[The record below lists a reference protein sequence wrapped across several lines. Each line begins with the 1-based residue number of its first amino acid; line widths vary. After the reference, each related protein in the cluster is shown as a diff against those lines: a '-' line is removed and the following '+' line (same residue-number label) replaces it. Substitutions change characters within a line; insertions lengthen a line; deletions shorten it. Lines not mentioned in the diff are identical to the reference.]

1 MNLHALRLFYETA
14 SLGSVTRASEK
25 LSISQP
31 AITAQIKK
39 FEQELSLVLL
49 RREGRGIAL
58 TEAGQEVYRLAH
70 RLFAAERRIE
80 QFAEQYKHGAVG
92 SVAIAA
98 TYLPAHFLLPGWIA
112 AFKQQYEQVELS
124 ITTTHSGGA
133 LRRLLD
139 LQADISIYGGSPEQY
154 SDEIEAEE
162 LFRDELWFVVAPE
175 HPYANRSVSLTD
187 MMREP
192 FVMRAEGS
200 STRERL
206 FALCRTHGLPAP
218 RVALQFSGL
227 HEATRAVIAGYGAN
241 FVSSLVVRDDVERG
255 WLCRVHVEGFSLEN
269 VIAICT
275 RRDEALSP
283 AAANLL
289 QVIREMNRIKH
300 DE

>member
-25 LSISQP
+25 LNISQP

-39 FEQELSLVLL
+39 FEQELALPLL

-58 TEAGQEVYRLAH
+58 TEAGREMHRLAG

-80 QFAEQYKHGAVG
+80 DFAASYASGEEG
-92 SVAIAA
+92 SVNIAA
-98 TYLPAHFLLPGWIA
+98 TYLPANFLLPGWIA
-112 AFKQQYEQVELS
+112 AFKRRHEQVELS
-124 ITTTHSGGA
+124 VTTTHAGGA
-133 LRRLLD
+133 LQRLLD
-139 LQADISIYGGSPEQY
+139 LKADLAVYGGQPERH

-175 HPYANRSVSLTD
+175 HRCANRVVSLAE

-192 FVMRAEGS
+192 FVMRGEGS

-206 FALCRTHGLPAP
+206 FALCRTHGLPTP
-218 RVALQFSGL
+218 RVALAFSGL
-227 HEATRAVIAGYGAN
+227 PEAIRAVVAGYGAN
-241 FVSSLVVRDDVERG
+241 FVSSLVVRDQVARG
-255 WLCRVHVEGFSLEN
+255 ELCRVFVEDAALQN
-269 VIAICT
+269 VIAVCT
-275 RRDEALSP
+275 RRGEALSP

-289 QVIREMNRIKH
+289 ELIRSFKSGAAE
-300 DE
+300 

>member
-58 TEAGQEVYRLAH
+58 TEAGQEVYRLAN
-70 RLFAAERRIE
+70 RLFAAEYRIE
-80 QFAEQYKHGAVG
+80 QFAEHYSQGECG
-92 SVAIAA
+92 SVAVAA

-112 AFKQQYEQVELS
+112 AFKQRHEQVELA
-124 ITTTHSGGA
+124 ITTTHSEGA

-139 LQADISIYGGSPEQY
+139 LQADIAIYGGSPEQHT
-154 SDEIEAEE
+154 DDIEAEE

-175 HPYANRSVSLTD
+175 HPYANRSVSLAD
-187 MMREP
+187 MIREP

-206 FALCRTHGLPAP
+206 FALCRTHNLPAP

-255 WLCRVHVEGFSLEN
+255 VLCRVDVENFALEN

-275 RRDEALSP
+275 RRGETLSP

-289 QVIREMNRIKH
+289 RLIREVNAAKR
-300 DE
+300 E